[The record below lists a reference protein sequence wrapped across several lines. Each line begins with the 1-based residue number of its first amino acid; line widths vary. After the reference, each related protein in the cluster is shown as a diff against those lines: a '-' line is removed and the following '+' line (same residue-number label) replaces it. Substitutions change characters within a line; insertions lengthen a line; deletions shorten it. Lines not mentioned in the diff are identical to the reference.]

1 MNQCINKLL
10 NKLFIK
16 KGLSFTV
23 LERTLTFVLSYLGK
37 FSVDLRTGLRRHVER
52 DLPYCTLKVV
62 FRSNCRLNTPV
73 LI

>member
-1 MNQCINKLL
+1 M
-10 NKLFIK
+10 
-16 KGLSFTV
+16 V

-37 FSVDLRTGLRRHVER
+37 FSVDLRTGLRRHVEK
-52 DLPYCTLKVV
+52 DLSYCTLKVV